1 MILTCPSCATS
12 YFTPDEAI
20 GPNGRKVR
28 CKTCAH
34 VWHASLNDEPL
45 ELDAPTGAGPV
56 QKAAT
61 AEKPDTKTGF
71 GKRDETPESLAETPA
86 PELPKAF
93 RARAE
98 EQRRVRR
105 AATHGAVWA
114 GLASVFV
121 AILAAGWLFRVEVVE
136 LYPRA
141 AAAYAMVGSPVNPV
155 GLQFEAVGA
164 KAMLNDPGKVVV
176 SGALRNVRDGEVVAP
191 PVRVALLDAHGAEI
205 GHSVV
210 SIDAAPV
217 LPGGVQGFAVVIAD
231 PGARGAGVGVDF
243 VAAPRDSRRGAK
255 PANAE
260 SHSGPANGHGDDQS
274 PVPAI
279 RIPPQAE
286 AATPSAGHDAPA
298 EASGLRPAV
307 NHEVNTPSALT
318 PVDARPIDIGHGE
331 AVSASHHG

>member
-28 CKTCAH
+28 CKTCVH
-34 VWHASLNDEPL
+34 VWHASLSDEPL
-45 ELDAPTGAGPV
+45 ELDAPAAGTLTGSAAAVG
-56 QKAAT
+56 KADAR
-61 AEKPDTKTGF
+61 TGF
-71 GKRDETPESLAETPA
+71 GKRDEAPDSLAETPA

-164 KAMLNDPGKVVV
+164 KAMPNDPGKVVV
-176 SGALRNVRDGEVVAP
+176 SGALRNVREREVVAP

-205 GHSVV
+205 GHAVV
-210 SIDAAPV
+210 TIDAAPV

-243 VAAPRDSRRGAK
+243 LAAPKGKTGGKAVHRDEEKHDDG
-255 PANAE
+255 
-260 SHSGPANGHGDDQS
+260 GHGDGHA
-274 PVPAI
+274 PAPTV
-279 RIPPQAE
+279 RVPPQAE
-286 AATPSAGHDAPA
+286 ASSVDHGAPA
-298 EASGLRPAV
+298 SASGLRPAV
-307 NHEVNTPSALT
+307 NHEVNGPSALT
-318 PVDARPIDIGHGE
+318 PVDAQPIDSGHGE

>member
-20 GPNGRKVR
+20 GSNGRKVR

-34 VWHASLNDEPL
+34 VWHASLSDEPL
-45 ELDAPTGAGPV
+45 ELDAPAGAAPTDKGASGV
-56 QKAAT
+56 VGDKSDA
-61 AEKPDTKTGF
+61 KTGF
-71 GKRDETPESLAETPA
+71 GKRDDAPESLAETPA

-141 AAAYAMVGSPVNPV
+141 AAAYAMVGSPVNPI

-176 SGALRNVRDGEVVAP
+176 SGALRNVREREVVAP

-205 GHSVV
+205 GHATVT
-210 SIDAAPV
+210 IDAAPV

-243 VAAPRDSRRGAK
+243 AVVPKGDHKPAGVKEAHTAAAPA
-255 PANAE
+255 
-260 SHSGPANGHGDDQS
+260 HGDDHA
-274 PVPAI
+274 PAPTM
-279 RIPPQAE
+279 RVPPQAE
-286 AATPSAGHDAPA
+286 PVADHSAPA
-298 EASGLRPAV
+298 AASGMRPAV
-307 NHEVNTPSALT
+307 NHEVDAPPALT

>member
-45 ELDAPTGAGPV
+45 DLDASPEAARVEKVPV
-56 QKAAT
+56 
-61 AEKPDTKTGF
+61 G
-71 GKRDETPESLAETPA
+71 DEAPESLAETPA

-155 GLQFEAVGA
+155 GLQFEALGA
-164 KAMLNDPGKVVV
+164 KALPNNPGRVVV
-176 SGALRNVRDGEVVAP
+176 SGALRNVRDREVVAP
-191 PVRVALLDAHGAEI
+191 PVLVALLDAHGAEI
-205 GHSVV
+205 GHAVV
-210 SIDAAPV
+210 AIDAAPV

-231 PGARGAGVGVDF
+231 AGARGVGVGVDF
-243 VAAPRDSRRGAK
+243 VATPRMKAGRKSAHDGAGRPSTPAHADDHSSAP
-255 PANAE
+255 PM
-260 SHSGPANGHGDDQS
+260 
-274 PVPAI
+274 

-286 AATPSAGHDAPA
+286 PVGGDGVDHAPA
-298 EASGLRPAV
+298 VASGLRPAV
-307 NHEVNTPSALT
+307 NHDVNAPSDLT

>member
-12 YFTPDEAI
+12 YFAPDGAI
-20 GPNGRKVR
+20 PPGGRKVR
-28 CKTCAH
+28 CQSCAH
-34 VWHASLNDEPL
+34 VWHGLPTDEPL
-45 ELDAPTGAGPV
+45 ELTAASEPTLVPEPRSFEEAPPV
-56 QKAAT
+56 S
-61 AEKPDTKTGF
+61 P
-71 GKRDETPESLAETPA
+71 ETPA

-98 EQRRVRR
+98 QQRRLRR

-114 GLASVFV
+114 GLASLFV
-121 AILAAGWLFRVEVVE
+121 GLIGAGWLFRVEVVE

-205 GHSVV
+205 GHAVV
-210 SIDAAPV
+210 NIDAAPV

-243 VAAPRDSRRGAK
+243 VAK
-255 PANAE
+255 PKVTQR
-260 SHSGPANGHGDDQS
+260 PAHQKDDQHAA
-274 PVPAI
+274 PDHEGGHAAV
-279 RIPPQAE
+279 RVPPQAE
-286 AATPSAGHDAPA
+286 PADHESASS
-298 EASGLRPAV
+298 ASGLRPAV
-307 NHEVNTPSALT
+307 NHEVNAPPVLT
-318 PVDARPIDIGHGE
+318 PVDARPIDIEHGE